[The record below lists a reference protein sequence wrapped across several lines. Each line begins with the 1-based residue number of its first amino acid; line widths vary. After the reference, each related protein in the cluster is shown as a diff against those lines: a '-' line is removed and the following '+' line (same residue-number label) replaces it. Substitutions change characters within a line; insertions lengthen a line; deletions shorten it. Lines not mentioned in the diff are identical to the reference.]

1 MKTNMQTSFF
11 IDIEAYVRELIE
23 DQMDQKLEYQSA
35 SEKNVSESKEANIPF
50 KGKNTT
56 EFEKVSS
63 GQNN

>member
-1 MKTNMQTSFF
+1 MQTSFF

-23 DQMDQKLEYQSA
+23 DQMDQKLEYQAA

-56 EFEKVSS
+56 EFEKASS
-63 GQNN
+63 GQNQ